1 LYHVVKSFFERKTM
15 EQTILSYNR
24 RDVKF
29 EETVMPKRKVQLEK
43 GGESFGE
50 RLGRLRKDAGYS
62 LRELANEV
70 GISHRMLVYYEKHA
84 EHPPTHLMPQLA
96 KVLGVSTDQLLGVEK
111 VKGNGRARD
120 TKLWRRFSQV
130 EKLPPP
136 KRKQIVQILDAF
148 LGSEKAKKVG

>member
-1 LYHVVKSFFERKTM
+1 
-15 EQTILSYNR
+15 
-24 RDVKF
+24 
-29 EETVMPKRKVQLEK
+29 MPKRKVELKE
-43 GGESFGE
+43 GEETFGE
-50 RLGRLRKDAGYS
+50 RLERLRKAAGYS
-62 LRELANEV
+62 LRELADEI

-130 EKLPPP
+130 EKLPASR
-136 KRKQIVQILDAF
+136 RKQITQIMDAF
-148 LGSEKAKKVG
+148 LERETIKKGK